1 MFKEVYKPSLSDI
14 GVVEPNLS
22 VSIADILE
30 THVVPDSGGP
40 LSYSNESDI
49 ENVGHYIR
57 DKIDGYVKA
66 RRLGMNI
73 RQQMINNTKDE

>member
-1 MFKEVYKPSLSDI
+1 MREVTKPSIHDI
-14 GVVEPNLS
+14 GVVEPNLA
-22 VSIADILE
+22 VSIADILD

-40 LSYSNESDI
+40 LSYSNETDI
-49 ENVGHYIR
+49 ESVGHYIR

-73 RQQMINNTKDE
+73 RQQIVNNTKDE

>member
-1 MFKEVYKPSLSDI
+1 MREVTKPSVSDI
-14 GVVEPNLS
+14 GIVEPNLS

-30 THVVPDSGGP
+30 THVVPDAGGP
-40 LSYSNESDI
+40 LSYSNETDI
-49 ENVGHYIR
+49 ESVGHYVR
-57 DKIDGYVKA
+57 DKIDGFVKA